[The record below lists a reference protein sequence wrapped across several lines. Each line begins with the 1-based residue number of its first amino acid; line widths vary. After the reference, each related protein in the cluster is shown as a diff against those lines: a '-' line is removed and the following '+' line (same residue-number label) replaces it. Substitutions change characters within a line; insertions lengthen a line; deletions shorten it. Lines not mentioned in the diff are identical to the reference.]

1 MILSTLTFTEI
12 EFPAVDLTNAGISR
26 LIDCQLV
33 SGLTAT
39 SLAAPA
45 IVFRSRI
52 MLRPLV
58 SVPPS
63 AGKRASSREV
73 SPTCW
78 ATSDSSLVLSA
89 RAEVAGPAAVIRSV
103 MVWFLASSWSAS
115 GQLRQRGRDLVG
127 PGIQRPEQLVGLA
140 DHVPECLA
148 LVAGRLAEAVVDVGE
163 IAHRAA
169 VHQHRRRAE
178 HRFDRRGR
186 RGGVRPMVSPFF
198 SRGAS

>member
-33 SGLTAT
+33 SGLIAT

-103 MVWFLASSWSAS
+103 MVWFLASSWSARVDNCVNAAEIWS
-115 GQLRQRGRDLVG
+115 DRASSVPSSSLDLRIRSPKAWPWSPV
-127 PGIQRPEQLVGLA
+127 
-140 DHVPECLA
+140 A
-148 LVAGRLAEAVVDVGE
+148 LR
-163 IAHRAA
+163 
-169 VHQHRRRAE
+169 
-178 HRFDRRGR
+178 
-186 RGGVRPMVSPFF
+186 
-198 SRGAS
+198 SR